1 MTAPDYETDFYAWMQ
16 QQAQALRAHDWAA
29 LDIEHLAEEVADLWK
44 WDRHNLDLLLLGL
57 LEFTYGACRHDL
69 GMYYWQSAVVDHHW
83 GMLDDS
89 LEDSPRLVPFLRD
102 RVDQAYAWARGKLLT
117 RRIPPSMMPPP
128 TCPWTFEQLLDERL
142 WPPEAPARLP

>member
-1 MTAPDYETDFYAWMQ
+1 
-16 QQAQALRAHDWAA
+16 
-29 LDIEHLAEEVADLWK
+29 
-44 WDRHNLDLLLLGL
+44 
-57 LEFTYGACRHDL
+57 
-69 GMYYWQSAVVDHHW
+69 MYYWQSAVVDHHR
-83 GMLDDS
+83 GMLADS

-117 RRIPPSMMPPP
+117 RRTPPSAMPPE